1 MRKPLFVFGPLA
13 FLICLI
19 LPLDRSAAVV
29 IGTIFW
35 MASWWISEVI
45 PLGITALLPLIIA
58 PLFGIAPANEISLNY
73 AKSPIFLFLGGFIL
87 ARAIEKYNIHRFL
100 AANIIRLF
108 GKSELGIFIGI
119 SLATY
124 FLSMWISNT
133 STTMIMIPL
142 ILSLQVGSLLKALAF
157 TAAYSSSIG
166 GMATLVGT
174 PPNIIYAGTLRNFG
188 LEITFLDWLKFG
200 LPYSL
205 LLETAFLVFSS
216 FVFKLS
222 IRKVDVKTY
231 DIALDSKGKAV
242 LFIFIITAILWITLP
257 LWEKTFGLKADD
269 STIAIFS
276 GVLLFVLGFMG
287 WDDIK
292 DIPWDA
298 LLLFGGGFALSDMIV
313 KGKLSDLILNYLSGL
328 KGFPPLFFVAVW
340 SAFVLILTEFASNT
354 SISAILL
361 PLSYSF
367 AQGMGLDAPALA
379 AVVAISASGAFIL
392 PIATP
397 PNMLVYSFKLVGLR
411 DIMRMGVFMN
421 IIALILNILITYN
434 FAP

>member
-340 SAFVLILTEFASNT
+340 SAFV
-354 SISAILL
+354 
-361 PLSYSF
+361 
-367 AQGMGLDAPALA
+367 
-379 AVVAISASGAFIL
+379 
-392 PIATP
+392 
-397 PNMLVYSFKLVGLR
+397 
-411 DIMRMGVFMN
+411 
-421 IIALILNILITYN
+421 
-434 FAP
+434 